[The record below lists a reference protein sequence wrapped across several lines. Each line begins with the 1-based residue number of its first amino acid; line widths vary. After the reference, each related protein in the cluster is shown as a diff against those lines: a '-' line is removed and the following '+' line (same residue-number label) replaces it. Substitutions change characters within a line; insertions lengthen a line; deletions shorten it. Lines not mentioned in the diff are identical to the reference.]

1 MFFIALI
8 PSWFRSAMDSRV
20 VDWAHGDLSKI
31 QIEDGK
37 HALYERKFGT
47 VGTDAKPGLV
57 AAE

>member
-1 MFFIALI
+1 
-8 PSWFRSAMDSRV
+8 MDSRV